1 MFLYIN
7 KIMAVQGKKEDKVD
21 WTGKLEEH
29 NFQNYD

>member
-7 KIMAVQGKKEDKVD
+7 KIMAVQGKKNIVD

-29 NFQNYD
+29 NFQNHD